1 MEPLIDFDIHASGM
15 VSGECLKRNLHA
27 FSDAATFIKGLP
39 YGRNANKL
47 DLITVFTDNC
57 GTCSTKHALLKLL
70 AEENGFDGL
79 QLIMGL
85 FKMNGRNTPKIA
97 KRLLDNRL
105 EYIPEAHC
113 YLTYGNEIMDFTRW
127 NALPADF
134 INDLMEEV
142 EIRPGQI
149 ADFKVGYH
157 KNYLKQWLDEHP
169 QISFSLEEIWKIR
182 EACILDLSA

>member
-1 MEPLIDFDIHASGM
+1 
-15 VSGECLKRNLHA
+15 
-27 FSDAATFIKGLP
+27 
-39 YGRNANKL
+39 
-47 DLITVFTDNC
+47 
-57 GTCSTKHALLKLL
+57 
-70 AEENGFDGL
+70 
-79 QLIMGL
+79 
-85 FKMNGRNTPKIA
+85 
-97 KRLLDNRL
+97 
-105 EYIPEAHC
+105 
-113 YLTYGNEIMDFTRW
+113 MDFTRW
-127 NALPADF
+127 NASPADF